1 MSEHA
6 VTLSQHIA
14 EAVLK
19 RFGERVN
26 VPEGLTGG
34 EELLRMVEHSSHRKW
49 QARELDADLLAL
61 LFSCALSAPSKS
73 DLQQADIVHVE
84 DRARVKAIAQLIPD
98 MPWINDAPIFLVFCG
113 NNRRIRQI
121 GEWRGK
127 PFVNDHL
134 DHFMN
139 AAVDAGI
146 VMTQFI
152 RAAEAVGLVTVPISA
167 VRNHPAQTS
176 EILGLPDAVFPV
188 AGLCVGYPLEPGRIM
203 PRLPTAV
210 TVHVN
215 QFNESGLKEQIDL
228 YDEKRHALFPLRRQ
242 RYAKIYPDAAFNGWS
257 EDKARHYSQPER
269 ADFGAFIRS
278 KKFTLK

>member
-1 MSEHA
+1 MSLHA
-6 VTLSQHIA
+6 VKLSEQIA
-14 EAVLK
+14 EAAFK
-19 RFGERVN
+19 RFGEHFT
-26 VPEGLTGG
+26 VPEGLAGG
-34 EELLRMVEHSSHRKW
+34 EALLGMLAHSSHRKW
-49 QARELDADLLAL
+49 QDQDVHLDLLNL
-61 LFSCALSAPSKS
+61 LFACALSAPSKS
-73 DLQQADIVHVE
+73 DLQQADILHVA
-84 DRARVKAIAQLIPD
+84 DRARIKAIADLIPD
-98 MPWINDAPIFLVFCG
+98 MPWINDAPVFLVFCG

-176 EILGLPDAVFPV
+176 DILGLPDAVFPV
-188 AGLCVGYPLEPGRIM
+188 AGLCVGYPVETGRII

-215 QFNESGLKEQIDL
+215 QFNETGLKEQIDG
-228 YDEKRHALFPLRRQ
+228 YDQKRHALFPLRRQ
-242 RYAKIYPDAAFNGWS
+242 RYAKLYPDAAFNGWS

-269 ADFGAFIRS
+269 ADFGAFIRH